1 MGSTLSKHLQ
11 RDFSCKIIILIRDE
25 QKLIVSTK
33 PGYEG
38 SSATLA
44 DCIYQ
49 TECLKKLKFAG
60 DDFGKK
66 FSAYLTM
73 VRDWRN
79 EQTHKA
85 PIATEQECDAAIK
98 VVTDMYLYVIAF
110 GISTFTIEANM
121 PKASEVS
128 MQPKEYKNAAE
139 PDVE

>member
-1 MGSTLSKHLQ
+1 
-11 RDFSCKIIILIRDE
+11 
-25 QKLIVSTK
+25 
-33 PGYEG
+33 
-38 SSATLA
+38 
-44 DCIYQ
+44 
-49 TECLKKLKFAG
+49 
-60 DDFGKK
+60 
-66 FSAYLTM
+66 M

-121 PKASEVS
+121 PKASEVN
-128 MQPKEYKNAAE
+128 MQPKEFKNAAE